1 MKTALLEK
9 IREAAAEWARAHNIE
24 TTLIEAK
31 YSGVGSSVH
40 VFVVARRGF
49 ENWWWS
55 ERDRS
60 LFRFLHAKVNG
71 ADEFIISSLNTMTE
85 EEYEKYEGVEV

>member
-9 IREAAAEWARAHNIE
+9 IRQAVAEWARVHNVE
-24 TTLIEAK
+24 TTLIEVK

-40 VFVVARRGF
+40 VLVVARRGF

-60 LFRFLHAKVNG
+60 LFRFLHSKVDGNG
-71 ADEFIISSLNTMTE
+71 DFIISSLDTMTE
-85 EEYEKYEGVEV
+85 EVYEKYESVEV